1 MEDRRVGVMA
11 PDRWDRLL
19 RAAADEFAQAGY
31 EQASLNRIIRAC
43 GLSKSSF
50 YHYVASKE
58 QLFERVLWAYGPTL
72 IDILELPSE
81 EELARDFWGELDGI
95 VERLAAAGTQD
106 PIYALIGRMCYL
118 PGAPSGEKTALGQ
131 GFAKV
136 LAWLHRAIQVGR
148 QARAV
153 RDDLPVELQAQ
164 VVLAVLRVFDEWS
177 LTRMPAGG
185 EAQQR
190 LIEAQLAA
198 IQRLIGT
205 ALDQPVHSS

>member
-43 GLSKSSF
+43 GMSKSSF

-58 QLFERVLWAYGPTL
+58 QLFERVLWAYGPAL

-95 VERLAAAGTQD
+95 VDRLAAA
-106 PIYALIGRMCYL
+106 
-118 PGAPSGEKTALGQ
+118 
-131 GFAKV
+131 
-136 LAWLHRAIQVGR
+136 
-148 QARAV
+148 V
-153 RDDLPVELQAQ
+153 R
-164 VVLAVLRVFDEWS
+164 
-177 LTRMPAGG
+177 
-185 EAQQR
+185 
-190 LIEAQLAA
+190 
-198 IQRLIGT
+198 
-205 ALDQPVHSS
+205 